1 MVAFLWVVMGIVATA
16 LSIGI
21 GREIQRVWR

>member
-21 GREIQRVWR
+21 GREIQRVWW